1 MQTSN
6 LNENVGTGGTQLQPA
21 RRSPSRVR
29 TLWRELAHRLRYL
42 HPTFAK
48 EYVLWLE
55 QLSEEKY
62 ADLAGALLAN
72 GFIHLGY
79 PRQARARLLVET
91 RFGIAAELEQLPVV
105 RLIQKLTESSI
116 DMPSSGE
123 TIKATFLRLRA
134 DTERAFN
141 KAVSIESRVSF
152 VRDLIDNEPEQFAAA
167 LARYRH
173 KLESLL
179 LDPYTPY
186 RGSPSASA
194 GSTSTSATALAG
206 RGGDGDSART
216 ARRCAFSPDAQAGP
230 HREALSRSARPAQV
244 SMLALTGPFVNTR
257 ARAVPDGDADTEVV
271 DHSTTSASTATPS
284 RPLDGMDLLDDGSF
298 QGAINLNQLHNM
310 LSTNLVRMDERLG
323 EISRRLVNHET
334 GVEGAIDNIRERV
347 AALTP
352 RIEVNP
358 RLTCAPATTS
368 EPCCITSAMPSS
380 AASAGGAA
388 SSADYF
394 ALPAAS
400 PPPPSMCSSCQATAS
415 PNDVV
420 GALRELLS
428 LPQPV
433 AAPPARPAED
443 EPEFVTPTWLR
454 ASRVDGLDSTAC
466 KKPDMARVQAQR
478 PAASCDSEQLKA
490 ARRQLSAE
498 YTRAGLLQKAPK
510 PGETNR
516 FVLVRHAILE
526 GWAIYRYIVSAVPEA
541 SRDAQLLAAL
551 IECAAERASS
561 SSATDEEQY
570 RWRTLEKAETID
582 EFVDLFDQ
590 MYADSADNL
599 VEDQWAAAQQDKK
612 LTPIQLYYRLVPLLV
627 DTASIKRGKALL
639 LSRLALDPNNRA
651 AMSQLRECND
661 NEAGLHAWRKVFSR
675 MEADVVLLNSEAAK
689 LKGVTFG
696 ATPQRGLNAF
706 GDRADGT
713 APQDAHFHSE
723 MNVNLEMSQI
733 EASKTILAIVQERAV
748 KQGLPPPLHLGDP
761 VVPALMQAGM
771 AAQQP
776 SLAQQQQARGAPEG
790 ALTSQQLADAIQQLT
805 ALVAAQ
811 GQSPSSSGEHLAPF
825 GSGRQRPPK
834 PIFDLPKIYDFLGIP
849 RSQLP
854 PAKPGCSAAGG
865 VCKICVRHGIKSW
878 PDYKSGATLQPDQQF
893 DHNSWKCPYVEEEV
907 RKAAVD
913 KGTPA
918 SEVAD
923 LLVPL
928 ESPPWR
934 GQ

>member
-1 MQTSN
+1 
-6 LNENVGTGGTQLQPA
+6 
-21 RRSPSRVR
+21 
-29 TLWRELAHRLRYL
+29 
-42 HPTFAK
+42 
-48 EYVLWLE
+48 
-55 QLSEEKY
+55 
-62 ADLAGALLAN
+62 
-72 GFIHLGY
+72 
-79 PRQARARLLVET
+79 
-91 RFGIAAELEQLPVV
+91 
-105 RLIQKLTESSI
+105 
-116 DMPSSGE
+116 
-123 TIKATFLRLRA
+123 
-134 DTERAFN
+134 
-141 KAVSIESRVSF
+141 
-152 VRDLIDNEPEQFAAA
+152 
-167 LARYRH
+167 
-173 KLESLL
+173 
-179 LDPYTPY
+179 
-186 RGSPSASA
+186 
-194 GSTSTSATALAG
+194 
-206 RGGDGDSART
+206 
-216 ARRCAFSPDAQAGP
+216 
-230 HREALSRSARPAQV
+230 
-244 SMLALTGPFVNTR
+244 
-257 ARAVPDGDADTEVV
+257 
-271 DHSTTSASTATPS
+271 
-284 RPLDGMDLLDDGSF
+284 
-298 QGAINLNQLHNM
+298 
-310 LSTNLVRMDERLG
+310 
-323 EISRRLVNHET
+323 
-334 GVEGAIDNIRERV
+334 
-347 AALTP
+347 
-352 RIEVNP
+352 
-358 RLTCAPATTS
+358 
-368 EPCCITSAMPSS
+368 
-380 AASAGGAA
+380 
-388 SSADYF
+388 
-394 ALPAAS
+394 
-400 PPPPSMCSSCQATAS
+400 MCSSCQATAS

-466 KKPDMARVQAQR
+466 KKPDMARVRAQR

-651 AMSQLRECND
+651 AMSQLRECDD

-689 LKGVTFG
+689 RKGATFG

-761 VVPALMQAGM
+761 AVPALMQAGM

-776 SLAQQQQARGAPEG
+776 SLAQQQQTRGAPEG
-790 ALTSQQLADAIQQLT
+790 ALTSQQLADAIQKLT

-811 GQSPSSSGEHLAPF
+811 GQSPGSSGEHLAPF

-865 VCKICVRHGIKSW
+865 VCKICVLHGIKSW